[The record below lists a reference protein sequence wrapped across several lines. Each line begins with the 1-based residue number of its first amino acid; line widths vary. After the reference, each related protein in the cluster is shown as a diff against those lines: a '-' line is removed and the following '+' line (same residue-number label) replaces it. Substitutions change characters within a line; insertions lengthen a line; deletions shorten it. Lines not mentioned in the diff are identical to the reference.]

1 MKKLFIPALLLVSI
15 FSYAQTKKK
24 TVPGK
29 AVVQAL
35 SLKSSEDSLSYAIGL
50 SVAGFYKEQGVQNVN
65 ANIVARAITDVL
77 KTGKP
82 LLNDQQANSC
92 IINFVQK
99 AKAEKAEPNKKAGEV
114 FLAENKTKPGVVT
127 LPSGLQYI
135 VLKEGTGP
143 KPVATDKVK
152 CHYRGTLIDGTV
164 FDSSIDRGQ
173 PIEFA
178 VTGVIPGWTEG
189 LQLIKEGGKS
199 RLFIPS
205 NLAYGERGAGRD
217 IGPNS
222 TLIFDVELIKVK

>member
-1 MKKLFIPALLLVSI
+1 
-15 FSYAQTKKK
+15 
-24 TVPGK
+24 
-29 AVVQAL
+29 
-35 SLKSSEDSLSYAIGL
+35 LSYAIGL

-82 LLNDQQANSC
+82 LMNDQQANSC

-99 AKAEKAEPNKKAGEV
+99 AKAEKAEPNKKAGEA

-135 VLKEGTGP
+135 VLKEGTGA

-152 CHYRGTLIDGTV
+152 CHYKGTLIDGTV

-178 VTGVIPGWTEG
+178 VTGVIPGWTEA
-189 LQLIKEGGKS
+189 LQLMAVGSKWK
-199 RLFIPS
+199 LFIPS
-205 NLAYGERGAGRD
+205 NLGYGDQGAGAA
-217 IGPNS
+217 IKPGS
-222 TLIFDVELIKVK
+222 TLIFEVELLDIVK